1 MFETITEP
9 YQSGIISTAGILMKP
24 VSVEILA
31 AILVVLFLLL
41 SSALVSGAEVAFFSL
56 SPNDLEKLRKSRSKN
71 SKLLLKLIEIPERLL
86 ATILVANNFINIG
99 IVIISAYI
107 TSSLF
112 DFSQNP
118 TTGFVIQVIII
129 AFLILFFG
137 EILPKIYAH
146 YFSLRFARIMAR
158 PLIISEKI
166 FRPLGSFL
174 IVSTSFV
181 KKKFPLKKM
190 NISMDELS
198 DALELAE
205 DETDEDQSILK
216 GIVKFVNLYV
226 REIMT
231 SRVDVVGVDITLKFR
246 SLIELIN
253 ESGYSRIPVYDKN
266 FDNIK
271 GILYIKDLLPHIQK
285 PDTFNW
291 QSLIRPPYYVP
302 ETKKIDD
309 LLKEFQTNKIHLAIV
324 VDEYGGT
331 SGIITLE
338 DILEEIIG
346 EITDETDEDETLYTQ
361 IDNNTYVFEGKSQL
375 NDFYKI
381 LNLDEH
387 IFDEVKGEAD
397 TLAGLILEIKGE
409 FPGKN
414 DLIQYNDFEFKI
426 IAVDKRRIKKIQVT
440 INKVKTGDET

>member
-1 MFETITEP
+1 
-9 YQSGIISTAGILMKP
+9 
-24 VSVEILA
+24 
-31 AILVVLFLLL
+31 
-41 SSALVSGAEVAFFSL
+41 
-56 SPNDLEKLRKSRSKN
+56 
-71 SKLLLKLIEIPERLL
+71 
-86 ATILVANNFINIG
+86 
-99 IVIISAYI
+99 
-107 TSSLF
+107 
-112 DFSQNP
+112 
-118 TTGFVIQVIII
+118 
-129 AFLILFFG
+129 
-137 EILPKIYAH
+137 
-146 YFSLRFARIMAR
+146 MAR
-158 PLIISEKI
+158 PLTISEKI

-174 IVSTSFV
+174 ISTASFV
-181 KKKFPLKKM
+181 KKRFSLKKM

-198 DALELAE
+198 DALELAKQT
-205 DETDEDQSILK
+205 TDEDQSILK

-231 SRVDVVGVDITLKFR
+231 SRVDVVGADITLKFR

-253 ESGYSRIPVYDKN
+253 ESGYSRIPVYEKN

-271 GILYIKDLLPHIQK
+271 GILYIKDLLSHIQK

-361 IDNNTYVFEGKSQL
+361 IDNQTYVFEGKAQL

-387 IFDEVKGEAD
+387 VFDEIKGDAD

-414 DLIQYNDFEFKI
+414 DMIQYNDFEFRI
-426 IAVDKRRIKKIQVT
+426 VAVDKRRIRKIQVT
-440 INKVKTGDET
+440 IIKNFKPDDEQ

>member
-1 MFETITEP
+1 
-9 YQSGIISTAGILMKP
+9 
-24 VSVEILA
+24 
-31 AILVVLFLLL
+31 
-41 SSALVSGAEVAFFSL
+41 
-56 SPNDLEKLRKSRSKN
+56 
-71 SKLLLKLIEIPERLL
+71 
-86 ATILVANNFINIG
+86 
-99 IVIISAYI
+99 
-107 TSSLF
+107 
-112 DFSQNP
+112 
-118 TTGFVIQVIII
+118 
-129 AFLILFFG
+129 
-137 EILPKIYAH
+137 
-146 YFSLRFARIMAR
+146 
-158 PLIISEKI
+158 
-166 FRPLGSFL
+166 
-174 IVSTSFV
+174 
-181 KKKFPLKKM
+181 
-190 NISMDELS
+190 MDELS

-205 DETDEDQSILK
+205 HETDEDKSILK

-231 SRVDVVGVDITLKFR
+231 SRVDVVGVDMTLKFR

-253 ESGYSRIPVYDKN
+253 KSGYSRIPVYDKH

-361 IDNNTYVFEGKSQL
+361 IDNSTYVFEGKAQL

-387 IFDEVKGEAD
+387 IFDEVKGDAD

-409 FPGKN
+409 LPGKN
-414 DLIQYNDFEFKI
+414 DLIQYNDFKFKI
-426 IAVDKRRIKKIQVT
+426 IAVDNRRIKKIQVT
-440 INKVKTGDET
+440 IIKV

>member
-1 MFETITEP
+1 MFETLTEP
-9 YQSGIISTAGILMKP
+9 YQSGILFTAEILFKP
-24 VSVEILA
+24 VTIKILA
-31 AILVVLFLLL
+31 AFIVVMLLLL

-56 SPNDLEKLRKSRSKN
+56 SPHDIEKLRKSRSKN
-71 SKLLLKLIEIPERLL
+71 SKFLLKLLEIPERML
-86 ATILVANNFINIG
+86 ATILVANNFINIA

-118 TTGFVIQVIII
+118 TTGFIIQVIII
-129 AFLILFFG
+129 TFLILFFG
-137 EILPKIYAH
+137 EILPKVYAH
-146 YFSLRFARIMAR
+146 YFSLRFSKIMAR

-174 IVSTSFV
+174 ISSTSFV

-198 DALELAE
+198 NALELAE
-205 DETDEDQSILK
+205 HSTEEDTSILK
-216 GIVKFVNLYV
+216 GIVKFVNIYV

-231 SRVDVVGVDITLKFR
+231 SRVDVEAVDITLKFR
-246 SLIELIN
+246 SLIELII
-253 ESGYSRIPVYDKN
+253 ESGYSRIPVYEKN

-271 GILYIKDLLPHIQK
+271 GVLYIKDLLPHIQK
-285 PDTFNW
+285 PDSFNW

-361 IDNNTYVFEGKSQL
+361 IDNNTYIFEGKAQL

-381 LNLDEH
+381 FSLNEH
-387 IFDEVKGEAD
+387 IFDDIKGDAD

-414 DLIQYNDFEFKI
+414 DLIQYKEFEFKI

-440 INKVKTGDET
+440 VIKKNKP

>member
-9 YQSGIISTAGILMKP
+9 YQSGIFSTAEILLKP
-24 VSVEILA
+24 VSVKILA
-31 AILVVLFLLL
+31 AIFVVLFLLL

-56 SPNDLEKLRKSRSKN
+56 SPNDLEKLRKSSSKN
-71 SKLLLKLIEIPERLL
+71 SKLLLRLIEIPERLL

-118 TTGFVIQVIII
+118 TLGFVIQVIII

-146 YFSLRFARIMAR
+146 NFSLRFSRIMAR

-174 IVSTSFV
+174 ISSTSFV

-205 DETDEDQSILK
+205 HETDEDKSILK

-231 SRVDVVGVDITLKFR
+231 SRVDVVGVGITLKFR

-253 ESGYSRIPVYDKN
+253 KSGYSRIPVYDKH

-361 IDNNTYVFEGKSQL
+361 IDDNTYVFEGKAQL

-414 DLIQYNDFEFKI
+414 DLIEYNDFEFKI

-440 INKVKTGDET
+440 VIKVKPEDEK